1 MKKFWIFTSFVI
13 VFAVVVWLFSTR
25 FDAQHPSADR
35 APQLLEA
42 TNNSSSLSTSDLK
55 GKYVLVNFWDS
66 HNAVSRI
73 AAGEYD
79 RYYRAHRNNNL
90 RLLSV
95 NTDDNRRLFDEIVR
109 RDGLDSLTQ
118 FHIADVK
125 ARGISPGYHP
135 EGGYSSY
142 LLNPSGKVIAV
153 NPTVQA
159 INKIITKSENNL

>member
-1 MKKFWIFTSFVI
+1 MKKIFSYIAFFAAI
-13 VFAVVVWLFSTR
+13 VLLI
-25 FDAQHPSADR
+25 SAYSER
-35 APQLLEA
+35 VMKAEKGYTAPEIEMLVNDSVEV
-42 TNNSSSLSTSDLK
+42 SLSQLR

-66 HNAVSRI
+66 ENAVSRI

-79 RYYRAHRNNNL
+79 RYFRAHKRPDL

-118 FHIADVK
+118 FHIADIK

-142 LLNPSGKVIAV
+142 LLNPSGKIVAV

-159 INKIITKSENNL
+159 INRIINTHGK